1 MTADPLIGTEI
12 DGSYRIRRVIGAGGQ
27 GVVYLADT
35 VEPPKREV
43 VLKVLNAS
51 SAHREEAVARFDR
64 EADQLRA
71 VSHDNIV
78 KMLGYGHVH
87 GRPYIVM
94 EFVRGQSL
102 RQMLSKRGPLS
113 VSEFV
118 PIAAQVLKAVG
129 HVHSRGIMVRDI
141 KPANI
146 MLCRHRGRENY
157 VKLLDFGLAKLVGDQ
172 EGITT
177 NHIVGTV
184 GFLSPEQIRSEP
196 FDLRVDVFALGVL
209 FYFCLTKQLPYHG
222 DTTEATLFATV
233 NDSPQPLSEVIET
246 STELTPELEDLI
258 MRCIA
263 QDPEDRPSHADE
275 VVEGLI
281 DAVPVT
287 MFRLPKAAGPP
298 TSTLT
303 TGSLRLD
310 EHHDRPAPPLPAN
323 QRHTEALGETV
334 GMDAAVAAAEVVE
347 AESMPVPNR
356 SGKVWGIAAIAAVLA
371 GAVAWFAASG
381 DAPEPSAP
389 APALASAP
397 SASVGEAAP
406 AAQAVATLEIAV
418 EPAAE
423 VLIDGTPYGTNPGAL
438 SLPPGTVEIRAQADG
453 YQPWSK
459 SIALEAGKTTSL
471 QVALT
476 ANPAAA
482 VPGSDE
488 PDVVI
493 VDDEPAKP
501 APTRSKRK
509 RTKPAAPEPA
519 PEPTAAPT
527 PPKKPTKPTI
537 APGAMPR
544 RKGSSNG
551 SRKLDN
557 DVWGD

>member
-12 DGSYRIRRVIGAGGQ
+12 DERYRIRRVIGAGGQ

-35 VEPPKREV
+35 LEAPKREV
-43 VLKVLNAS
+43 VLKVLNATG
-51 SAHREEAVARFDR
+51 AHQEEAVARFDR
-64 EADQLRA
+64 EADQLRS

-94 EFVRGQSL
+94 EYVRGQSL
-102 RQMLSKRGPLS
+102 QNFLSKRGPLS
-113 VSEFV
+113 VREFV

-172 EGITT
+172 EGITS

-222 DTTEATLFATV
+222 ETTEATLFATV
-233 NDSPQPLSEVIET
+233 NDSPQPLSEVVET

-310 EHHDRPAPPLPAN
+310 EHRDRPAPPRPAN
-323 QRHTEALGETV
+323 ERHTEALGETV

-347 AESMPVPNR
+347 AESMPVRSR
-356 SGKVWGIAAIAAVLA
+356 SGAVYGIAAAAALVA
-371 GAVAWFAASG
+371 GAVAWFVAGS
-381 DAPEPSAP
+381 DAPEPP
-389 APALASAP
+389 APVPVATASTPSVEASPAPQAL
-397 SASVGEAAP
+397 
-406 AAQAVATLEIAV
+406 ATLEIAV
-418 EPAAE
+418 EPTAE
-423 VLIDGTPYGTNPGAL
+423 ILIDGTPYGTNPGAL

-453 YQPWSK
+453 HQTWSK

-476 ANPAAA
+476 ATAAA
-482 VPGSDE
+482 EPPNADDE
-488 PDVVI
+488 PEVVI
-493 VDDEPAKP
+493 VDDTPAKP
-501 APTRSKRK
+501 ASARSKRK
-509 RTKPAAPEPA
+509 RSKAAPSEAP

-527 PPKKPTKPTI
+527 PTKPTI
-537 APGAMPR
+537 APGTMPR